1 MQSTKKNQLDFEL
14 TNTEPKAMSTD
25 SDVATIYHLAL
36 MAIRYDARKTATS
49 STRIKRLISAKA
61 IINMTAFLLASAAL
75 FSVGCSPSGPKTY
88 QVRGRVVTESGKPV
102 EMGSVEFRSEG
113 SDSRVIA
120 RGKIKTDGSFAL
132 STFAIDDGAIAGRH
146 DVIVQQMI
154 IAEGF
159 GKSHEHGPRVPAS
172 YSDYGS
178 SGLTA
183 EVKKSDDNFVTLMI
197 RVSP

>member
-1 MQSTKKNQLDFEL
+1 MQSTATIQLDL
-14 TNTEPKAMSTD
+14 VKSTEPMALATG
-25 SDVATIYHLAL
+25 SDVAKICKLDL
-36 MAIRYDARKTATS
+36 MATRYNSRKTATS
-49 STRIKRLISAKA
+49 SSQIKRLICAKS
-61 IINMTAFLLASAAL
+61 IVKIMTCLMAAAAF

-88 QVRGRVVTESGKPV
+88 QVQGRVVTESGKPV

-113 SDSRVIA
+113 NDSRVIA
-120 RGKIKTDGSFAL
+120 RGKIKTYGSFSL
-132 STFAIDDGAIAGRH
+132 STFSIDDGAIAGRH

-183 EVKKSDDNFVTLMI
+183 DVKKSDENFFTLMI
-197 RVSP
+197 RDSP

>member
-1 MQSTKKNQLDFEL
+1 MQPTTTTQLDLEPK
-14 TNTEPKAMSTD
+14 NTEPIALATG
-25 SDVATIYHLAL
+25 SDVATICPLDTMPTGYGS
-36 MAIRYDARKTATS
+36 RKTANS
-49 STRIKRLISAKA
+49 SSQIKRLISAKS
-61 IINMTAFLLASAAL
+61 IMNIMTCLLATAAL
-75 FSVGCSPSGPKTY
+75 LSVGCSPGGSRTY
-88 QVRGRVVTESGKPV
+88 QVQGRVVTESGKPV

-120 RGKIKTDGSFAL
+120 RGKIKTDGSFSL
-132 STFAIDDGAIAGRH
+132 STFSIDDGAIAGRH
-146 DVIVQQMI
+146 DVIIQQMI

-178 SGLTA
+178 SGLSA

-197 RVSP
+197 RNSP

>member
-1 MQSTKKNQLDFEL
+1 MQLN
-14 TNTEPKAMSTD
+14 
-25 SDVATIYHLAL
+25 ATTQIHLAL
-36 MAIRYDARKTATS
+36 ARQELITRGLGVEVTDACVIALEAHRCGPRKTATAS
-49 STRIKRLISAKA
+49 SQIKLLLSAKT
-61 IINMTAFLLASAAL
+61 IINMIACLMIAGTL
-75 FSVGCSPSGPKTY
+75 FSLGCSPSGPKTY
-88 QVRGRVVTESGKPV
+88 QVQGRVVTESGKPV

-120 RGKIKTDGSFAL
+120 RGKIKADGSFSL
-132 STFAIDDGAIAGRH
+132 STFSVDDGAIAGRH

-159 GKSHEHGPRVPAS
+159 GKSHEHGPRVPAA

-183 EVKKSDDNFVTLMI
+183 EVKKSDDNFITLMI

>member
-1 MQSTKKNQLDFEL
+1 
-14 TNTEPKAMSTD
+14 
-25 SDVATIYHLAL
+25 
-36 MAIRYDARKTATS
+36 
-49 STRIKRLISAKA
+49 
-61 IINMTAFLLASAAL
+61 L
-75 FSVGCSPSGPKTY
+75 FFVGCSPSGPKTY
-88 QVRGRVVTESGKPV
+88 QVQGRVVTESGKPV

-120 RGKIKTDGSFAL
+120 RGKIKADGSFSL
-132 STFAIDDGAIAGRH
+132 STFSVDDGAIAGRH

-159 GKSHEHGPRVPAS
+159 GKSHEHGPRVPAA
-172 YSDYGS
+172 YSDYVS

-183 EVKKSDDNFVTLMI
+183 EVKKSDDNFITLMI